1 MNPKT
6 IYLAGGCFWGVER
19 YFQLLPQG
27 ILETE
32 SGYANGHSPQPSYRE
47 VCRGDSGYAETV
59 RILYDADKISLREI
73 LAHFF
78 RLIDPSRRDGQGNDI
93 GDQYRPGIYSQ
104 DPQDL
109 EAAYDYIDARRKDY
123 KKPILV
129 EVRALDN
136 FYPAEDYHQ
145 DYLVKNPG
153 GYCHVDVSQADRP
166 LTDQE
171 LALDIDEKVQ
181 GGDILDPQPFED
193 GLEKKTSGPYI
204 KPDEDELR
212 RRLTSIQYQV
222 TQEDATERPFAN
234 DYDQHFQPG
243 LYVDVVSGQPLFS
256 SRDKYDAGCGW
267 PAFSRPVSQGALVY
281 RDDISLWRKRVE
293 VRSQGADSHLGHVF
307 EDGPEAEGGLRYCI
321 NSAALRFIPLS
332 DMEKEGY
339 GDWVQEVA
347 GPAK

>member
-1 MNPKT
+1 
-6 IYLAGGCFWGVER
+6 
-19 YFQLLPQG
+19 
-27 ILETE
+27 
-32 SGYANGHSPQPSYRE
+32 
-47 VCRGDSGYAETV
+47 
-59 RILYDADKISLREI
+59 
-73 LAHFF
+73 
-78 RLIDPSRRDGQGNDI
+78 
-93 GDQYRPGIYSQ
+93 RPGIYSQ

-109 EAAYDYIDARRKDY
+109 DAAYDYIDARRKDF

-171 LALDIDEKVQ
+171 LALDIKEEVQ

-193 GLEKKTSGPYI
+193 GLEKKTSGPYVR
-204 KPDEDELR
+204 PDEEELR
-212 RRLTSIQYQV
+212 RRLTPIQYQV
-222 TQEDATERPFAN
+222 TQEAATERPFAN

-256 SRDKYDAGCGW
+256 SRDKYAAGCGW

-281 RDDISLWRKRVE
+281 RDDTSLWRKRVE
-293 VRSQGADSHLGHVF
+293 VRSGGADSHLGHVF

-321 NSAALRFIPLS
+321 NSAALRFIPLA

-339 GDWVQEVA
+339 GDWIQEVA